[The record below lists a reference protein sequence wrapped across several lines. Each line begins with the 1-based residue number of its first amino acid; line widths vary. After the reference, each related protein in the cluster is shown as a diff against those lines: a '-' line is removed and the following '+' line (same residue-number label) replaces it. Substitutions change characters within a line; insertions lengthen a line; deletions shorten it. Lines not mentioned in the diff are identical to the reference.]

1 MQQLSNNPA
10 PPCISAE
17 AVLLAAQQTADPV
30 AIVETALAKMAS
42 DPGAMYE
49 EAVIAA
55 LKIVRQKEEAAYV
68 RLTAQAKG
76 CKTRLDKLT
85 APERDNHQDNMQ
97 DMILSIARNGSTLGH
112 DADGC
117 GISVIE
123 TGDHREVWY
132 IDSHGFK
139 EWLRAAFYRAH
150 RTGVPELA
158 MSTAISTLA
167 AIAKHDGSEMQVHVR
182 AAKVGDVYFVD
193 LCDDGWRVIRV
204 DRAGWQIVARSPVY
218 FTRTKNMRPLPSPAA
233 AGNIAKLWEHTNI
246 PDVRRLPALA
256 WLLDCLRPDTPYPIL
271 ELTGEQGSAKSS
283 TQRRLRDLVDPNK
296 VPLRGRPKAIED
308 IYVSAANSH
317 VVSFENLSYLS
328 PEQQDAL
335 CTLATGGG
343 FATREFYTNGEE
355 HVLETKRPVMINGIN
370 PVATQP
376 DLVERVI
383 SIEAPTIPPGNRK
396 DEQTL
401 EAEWQKDY
409 PSVFAGLLDLF
420 SAALAKLPDVKL
432 TDKHRMAD
440 YQLLGEAVGLALGK
454 PHGHF
459 SDLYASAIAEGIDR
473 SLETFGVANA
483 LQVFMAEQ
491 STWKGTYLSLLGE
504 LAYLPGIDRSNWPK
518 SARGL
523 AGQLKRIGPGLRRIG
538 ILIDK
543 QGHGRTGST
552 ICITCSSENRL

>member
-1 MQQLSNNPA
+1 MQQLSNHPA
-10 PPCISAE
+10 PPGISAD

-30 AIVETALAKMAS
+30 AIVEAALAKMTS

-55 LKIVRQKEEAAYV
+55 LKVIRQKDEATYV
-68 RLTAQAKG
+68 RLTTQAKG

-85 APERDNHQDNMQ
+85 APERDSHQDNTQ
-97 DMILSIARNGSTLGH
+97 DMILTIARNGCTLGH
-112 DADGC
+112 DADGR

-150 RTGVPELA
+150 RTGIPELA

-167 AIAKHDGSEMQVHVR
+167 AIAKHDGSEMQIHVR

-204 DRAGWQIVARSPVY
+204 DRAGWQIVSRSPVY
-218 FTRTKNMRPLPSPAA
+218 FTRTKNMRPLPTPAA
-233 AGNIAKLWEHTNI
+233 AGEIAKLWEHTNI
-246 PDVRRLPALA
+246 PEVRRLPTLA
-256 WLLDCLRPDTPYPIL
+256 WLLDCMRPDTPYPIL

-296 VPLRGRPKAIED
+296 VPLRGRPKAVED

-383 SIEAPTIPPGNRK
+383 SIEAPTIPPSDRK

-440 YQLLGEAVGLALGK
+440 YQLLGEAVGLALDK
-454 PHGHF
+454 TAGHF
-459 SDLYASAIAEGIDR
+459 SDLYAGAIAEGIDR

-483 LQVFMAEQ
+483 LQVFMAGQ

-504 LAYLPGIDRSNWPK
+504 LACLPGIDRSNWPK
-518 SARGL
+518 SPRGL

-538 ILIDK
+538 IFIDK

-552 ICITCSSENRL
+552 ICITCSSENQL

>member
-1 MQQLSNNPA
+1 MQQLNNNPA
-10 PPCISAE
+10 PPGISAE

-30 AIVETALAKMAS
+30 AIVEAALAKMAS

-55 LKIVRQKEEAAYV
+55 LKVIRQKEEAAYV

-85 APERDNHQDNMQ
+85 APERDSHQDSTQ

-112 DADGC
+112 DADGR

-150 RTGVPELA
+150 RTGIPELA

-167 AIAKHDGSEMQVHVR
+167 AIAKHDGNEMKVHVR

-193 LCDDGWRVIRV
+193 LCDDDWRVIRV
-204 DRAGWQIVARSPVY
+204 DGAGWQIVSRSPVY
-218 FTRTKNMRPLPSPAA
+218 FTRTKNMRPLPAPAV
-233 AGNIAKLWEHTNI
+233 AGAIAKLWEHTNI
-246 PDVRRLPALA
+246 PDNRRLPALA

-283 TQRRLRDLVDPNK
+283 SQRRLRDLVDPNK

-383 SIEAPTIPPGNRK
+383 SIEAPTIPPGDRK

-440 YQLLGEAVGLALGK
+440 YQLLGEAVGLALGM
-454 PHGHF
+454 PAGHF
-459 SDLYASAIAEGIDR
+459 SELYAGAIAEGIDR

-483 LQVFMAEQ
+483 LQVFMAGQ
-491 STWKGTYLSLLGE
+491 STWKGTYLSLLGD

-518 SARGL
+518 SPRGL

-538 ILIDK
+538 ILVDK

-552 ICITCSSENRL
+552 ICITCSSESQL